1 MILSCPQCNAN
12 FNLDDSVLGTE
23 GRKVKCSK
31 CGHRWHAIPD
41 IVLDKTS
48 TQPDKDTPPGA
59 RQDEEVDGA
68 DPFADLA
75 DGPND
80 TNESISN
87 DQTTASNSDEPFS
100 AYAGS
105 QDGLANN
112 LEKSVGGQSAKAKK
126 PIFRIIKGTALI
138 SLIIIILLGI
148 TFRTDLARI
157 YPPIER
163 IFQLINIPVKPLGY
177 GLKLSNTN
185 SEHRQEGDDSVMAIS
200 GEIENTLA
208 DTIDVPPLKGDFYN
222 SKGIIIFTHHFKA
235 PLPKILPGEKVKYQT
250 EIKNPPSES
259 VRIEI
264 TFTKK

>member
-12 FNLDDSVLGTE
+12 FNLDDAVLGTK

-41 IVLDKTS
+41 VVLDKPS
-48 TQPDKDTPPGA
+48 TQLDKDTPPDA
-59 RQDEEVDGA
+59 RQEEEINDA

-80 TNESISN
+80 TNESISG
-87 DQTTASNSDEPFS
+87 DQTTASHSDEPFS

-112 LEKSVGGQSAKAKK
+112 LEESAGGQSAKKR
-126 PIFRIIKGTALI
+126 IFRIIMGIVLI
-138 SLIIIILLGI
+138 SLIVIILLGI
-148 TFRTDLARI
+148 SFRADLARI

-163 IFQLINIPVKPLGY
+163 VFELINIQVKPLGY
-177 GLKLSNTN
+177 GLKLSNTD
-185 SEHRQEGDDSVMAIS
+185 SKIRQESDDSVMAIS

-208 DTIDVPPLKGDFYN
+208 DTIDVPPLKGEFYDSN
-222 SKGIIIFTHHFKA
+222 GIIIFTHHFKG

>member
-12 FNLDDSVLGTE
+12 FNLDDAVLGTE

-41 IVLDKTS
+41 IVLEEPS
-48 TQPDKDTPPGA
+48 TQPDKDTPPDA
-59 RQDEEVDGA
+59 QQEEEINDA

-80 TNESISN
+80 TNESISG
-87 DQTTASNSDEPFS
+87 DQTTASDSDEPFS

-112 LEKSVGGQSAKAKK
+112 FEESAGRQSAKKG
-126 PIFRIIKGTALI
+126 IFRIIKGIVLI
-138 SLIIIILLGI
+138 SLIVIILLGI
-148 TFRTDLARI
+148 SFRADLAKI

-163 IFQLINIPVKPLGY
+163 IFELINIPVKPLGY
-177 GLKLSNTN
+177 GLKLSNTD
-185 SEHRQEGDDSVMAIS
+185 SKLRQEGDDSVMAIS

-208 DTIDVPPLKGDFYN
+208 DTIDLPPLKSEFYDPM
-222 SKGIIIFTHHFKA
+222 GTIIFTHHFKA
-235 PLPKILPGEKVKYQT
+235 PLPEILPGEKVKYKT

-264 TFTKK
+264 TFTRK